1 MLEGDYPYT
10 SGATGDD
17 TTDCLYS
24 ASKATNVTVQD
35 WGYVDN
41 ITSTYKDDTKA
52 AVAKQPLAVTLA
64 ANNAYIHSYAS
75 GVIDAADCW

>member
-24 ASKATNVTVQD
+24 ASEATNVDVISYAVAD
-35 WGYVDN
+35 GYYTGN
-41 ITSTYKDDTKA
+41 LMA
-52 AVAKQPLAVTLA
+52 AVAKQPIAVIFA

-75 GVIDAADCW
+75 GVIDADDCY